1 MKVKGSTAPLLAAV
15 CTAALLAVGVGIEA
29 QTPAAGAQPAAPA
42 QGRGGRGGGGGG
54 LNEPCG
60 GRSQNPK
67 EACPGDVTKMQATVG
82 LLPAKPPAT
91 PEKPRKVLLFS
102 RIPSAG
108 YQHSSIPLAMRTI
121 DELGKH
127 TGAWTTDTAWDPA
140 VFTADNLKQYDAIFL
155 SSTTGCFLDDPNDQ
169 ATTDARRQALL
180 DFVRSGKGVAGIHAT
195 GDSYHGTSCGGGGAA
210 RAGAAGRAGR
220 AGGRAGGNAARG
232 GRANFTPLPPCSHRN
247 DGPGGGGQALWPA
260 WNQMI
265 GGYFKFHWVYPSPIT
280 VKIDDPSNPIN
291 APFKGQAFDTIDEV
305 YTFAQDSW
313 SRKNVHVLTSI
324 DYSQMTDCQKG
335 LEESPRTD
343 HDFGLSWIRRD
354 GQGRVFYEALGHS
367 ETIYY
372 NNPAMLEHLLAGMQY
387 VLGDLKADDSPSQ
400 K

>member
-15 CTAALLAVGVGIEA
+15 CTAALLAAGVGMEA
-29 QTPAAGAQPAAPA
+29 QAPAAGAQPAAAPA
-42 QGRGGRGGGGGG
+42 RGRGGRGGAG
-54 LNEPCG
+54 EACG
-60 GRSQNPK
+60 GRSANPK
-67 EACPGDVTKMQATVG
+67 EACASDVARMKATVG
-82 LLPAKPPAT
+82 VIPAKPPAT
-91 PEKPRKVLLFS
+91 PQKPRKVLLFS

-108 YQHSSIPLAMRTI
+108 FQHSSIPLAMDTI
-121 DELGKH
+121 AELGTH
-127 TGAWTTDTAWDPA
+127 TGAWTSDKAWDA
-140 VFTADNLKQYDAIFL
+140 SVFTPENLKQYDAIFL

-180 DFVRSGKGVAGIHAT
+180 DFVRNGKGIAGIHAT

-220 AGGRAGGNAARG
+220 AGRAGGRAGGNAARG
-232 GRANFTPLPPCSHRN
+232 GRAAFTPPPPCSHRN
-247 DGPGGGGQALWPA
+247 NSPNGGGQGLWPA
-260 WNQMI
+260 WNQLI

-335 LEESPRTD
+335 LEEYPRTD
-343 HDFGLSWIRRD
+343 HDFGLSWIRRE